1 VVASHVSPIIRI
13 YLIIRTFHKRASPN
27 ILYKRKLYSRKSKQY
42 NIMQLPRG
50 TFREIKKKTKFG
62 GLLEDLQQTRFTGIC
77 AFSSGTANG
86 IIVFKS
92 GRRILAEFQNIIG
105 DAAWD
110 ELQKI
115 VEETVG
121 AALSTLD
128 EAQVQLSLE
137 FNQPC
142 RTVKAGK
149 AEHSPPPTTPST
161 QPQPVKKSPLTRP
174 KPAEDVPVKN
184 YLKPG
189 IPEWAAQNP
198 SVPVENLHPPEPSK
212 KTVTI
217 HPATTAHKPSAAI
230 PRQPQDT
237 TQKPIEKEILKDDT
251 SHQADITSSNF
262 DKDIDTFET
271 MDVEAI
277 TNKIRSECKTII
289 KQLQLEHL
297 TER

>member
-1 VVASHVSPIIRI
+1 
-13 YLIIRTFHKRASPN
+13 
-27 ILYKRKLYSRKSKQY
+27 
-42 NIMQLPRG
+42 MQLPRG
-50 TFREIKKKTKFG
+50 TFREIKKETKFG

-77 AFSSGTANG
+77 TISFGTANG

-92 GRRILAEFQNIIG
+92 GKRILVEFQNIAG

-110 ELQKI
+110 ELQKM

-121 AALSTLD
+121 IALSTLN

-137 FNQPC
+137 FNKPC
-142 RTVKAGK
+142 RIVKAGK
-149 AEHSPPPTTPST
+149 AEQPPLPTIPST
-161 QPQPVKKSPLTRP
+161 QPQPVKKSPPTRP

-184 YLKPG
+184 NQKPG
-189 IPEWAAQNP
+189 IPEWVTLNH
-198 SVPVENLHPPEPSK
+198 SVPVGILPHTPEFSK
-212 KTVTI
+212 KTVPN
-217 HPATTAHKPSAAI
+217 HPTTTSYKPSAAI
-230 PRQPQDT
+230 PLQSPVH
-237 TQKPIEKEILKDDT
+237 TQRPDEKEILKDGT
-251 SHQADITSSNF
+251 SGQADSNSSNF

-277 TNKIRSECKTII
+277 TNKIRGECKTII

>member
-1 VVASHVSPIIRI
+1 
-13 YLIIRTFHKRASPN
+13 
-27 ILYKRKLYSRKSKQY
+27 
-42 NIMQLPRG
+42 MQLPRG

-62 GLLEDLQQTRFTGIC
+62 GLLEELQQTRFTGIC
-77 AFSSGTANG
+77 TISFGTEKG

-92 GRRILAEFQNIIG
+92 GKRILAEFQNFVG

-115 VEETVG
+115 VDENVG

-128 EAQVQLSLE
+128 EAQIQLSLE
-137 FNQPC
+137 FNKPC

-149 AEHSPPPTTPST
+149 AEQSSLPPASQT

-189 IPEWAAQNP
+189 IPEWAAVTQ
-198 SVPVENLHPPEPSK
+198 SVPGDALHPPEPSK

-217 HPATTAHKPSAAI
+217 HPAATSHKPPAGT
-230 PRQPQDT
+230 PRQPQDNK
-237 TQKPIEKEILKDDT
+237 QKPDEKEILKDDT
-251 SHQADITSSNF
+251 SHKADSNSSNF

-277 TNKIRSECKTII
+277 TNKIRGECKTII
-289 KQLQLEHL
+289 KQLHLEHL

>member
-1 VVASHVSPIIRI
+1 
-13 YLIIRTFHKRASPN
+13 
-27 ILYKRKLYSRKSKQY
+27 
-42 NIMQLPRG
+42 MQLPRG

-62 GLLEDLQQTRFTGIC
+62 GLLEELQQTRFTGIC
-77 AFSSGTANG
+77 TISFGTANG

-92 GRRILAEFQNIIG
+92 GKRILAEFQNIVG

-110 ELQKI
+110 DLQKI

-121 AALSTLD
+121 TALSTLD

-137 FNQPC
+137 FNKPC
-142 RTVKAGK
+142 RIVKAGK
-149 AEHSPPPTTPST
+149 AEQSPLPPTPST

-174 KPAEDVPVKN
+174 KPTEEVPIKN
-184 YLKPG
+184 HQKPV
-189 IPEWAAQNP
+189 IPERAPLNQ
-198 SVPVENLHPPEPSK
+198 SVPVENLHTPEPSK
-212 KTVTI
+212 KTITN
-217 HPATTAHKPSAAI
+217 HLTTKGHKTSAAI
-230 PRQPQDT
+230 PLQSPVHIQKQDA
-237 TQKPIEKEILKDDT
+237 KDILKDEI
-251 SHQADITSSNF
+251 SNQADSGSSNF

-277 TNKIRSECKTII
+277 TNKIRGECETII